1 MAQQW
6 GENGERSEPSGGM
19 GRGKGRHPFLS
30 SRLASL
36 QTTGQLASQLRTLQE
51 HGLLV
56 FPIWWRQD
64 LRSTFLF
71 WSSPPPPPLTPDTY
85 LCLLKLAHGFE
96 CSSLLL
102 SPGGTPHLKRVG
114 MFVVPLRGVDFG
126 FWSHLGCSGQN
137 AIIFSWEG
145 LV

>member
-1 MAQQW
+1 MFSFFQY
-6 GENGERSEPSGGM
+6 GG
-19 GRGKGRHPFLS
+19 GRIFAPRFC
-30 SRLASL
+30 
-36 QTTGQLASQLRTLQE
+36 
-51 HGLLV
+51 
-56 FPIWWRQD
+56 FD
-64 LRSTFLF
+64 LR
-71 WSSPPPPPLTPDTY
+71 PAPEKPDTF

-137 AIIFSWEG
+137 AIIFS
-145 LV
+145 

>member
-1 MAQQW
+1 MKT
-6 GENGERSEPSGGM
+6 
-19 GRGKGRHPFLS
+19 GREASRAVEWEGGKGAILS
-30 SRLASL
+30 SLPGLPLFRLPVSSL
-36 QTTGQLASQLRTLQE
+36 RNFVPCRST
-51 HGLLV
+51 V
-56 FPIWWRQD
+56 FSFFQYGGDRIFAPRFCFD
-64 LRSTFLF
+64 LRL
-71 WSSPPPPPLTPDTY
+71 PPPPHPPEKPDTY

-137 AIIFSWEG
+137 AIIFS
-145 LV
+145 